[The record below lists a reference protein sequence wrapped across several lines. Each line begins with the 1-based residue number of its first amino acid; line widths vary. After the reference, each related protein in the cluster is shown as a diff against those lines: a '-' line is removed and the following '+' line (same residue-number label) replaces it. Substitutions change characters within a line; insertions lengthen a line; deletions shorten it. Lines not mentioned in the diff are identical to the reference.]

1 MIKFQY
7 ATIFCFFVRYS
18 VISQGVQD
26 SLAMPVDST
35 AKVALRT
42 FEGNLAEKYQG
53 KEFNYNLK
61 DGESKNLLSRLISWL
76 LDVLNDVFGI
86 DLPPG
91 TIQVLEYI
99 VYFALVLVAVY
110 LLVKFFT
117 GENASAIFRKKA
129 TSSMDINL
137 EEEHIANLDLD
148 SLISDALT
156 QGNYRLAIRYQ
167 YLKVLKT
174 LAQQQL
180 IVWDYEKT
188 NLDYQKEIDTPNV
201 KVLFRDVSYVYDH
214 IWYGEK
220 EIDEERYKA
229 VQHSFT
235 SLYNITANG

>member
-7 ATIFCFFVRYS
+7 ATIFCFLVHYS
-18 VISQGVQD
+18 GISQGVRD
-26 SLAMPVDST
+26 SLAMPVDT
-35 AKVALRT
+35 TTNMALRT
-42 FEGNLAEKYQG
+42 FQGNLVEKYQG

-76 LDVLNDVFGI
+76 LDVLNNVFGI

-99 VYFALVLVAVY
+99 VYFAMVLVAIY
-110 LLVKFFT
+110 LMVKFFC

-137 EEEHIANLDLD
+137 EEEHIADLDLD
-148 SLISDALT
+148 SLISEAQT
-156 QGNYRLAIRYQ
+156 HRNYRLAIRYQ

-180 IVWDYEKT
+180 IAWDYEKT
-188 NLDYQKEIDTPNV
+188 NLDYQKEIDLPKV

-235 SLYNITANG
+235 SLYNMKANG

>member
-7 ATIFCFFVRYS
+7 ATICCFLVHYS
-18 VISQGVQD
+18 GISQGVRD
-26 SLAMPVDST
+26 SLAMPVDT
-35 AKVALRT
+35 TTKVALRT
-42 FEGNLAEKYQG
+42 LQGNLAEKYQG

-61 DGESKNLLSRLISWL
+61 DGESDNFLSRLISWL
-76 LDVLNDVFGI
+76 LDVLNNVFGI

-91 TIQVLEYI
+91 TIEVLEYI
-99 VYFALVLVAVY
+99 VYFSLVLVSIY

-148 SLISDALT
+148 SLISEALT
-156 QGNYRLAIRYQ
+156 QRNYRLAIRYQ

-174 LAQQQL
+174 LAQQQF

-188 NLDYQKEIDTPNV
+188 NLDYQKEIDPPKV

-235 SLYNITANG
+235 SLHNITANG

>member
-7 ATIFCFFVRYS
+7 ATICCFFVRYS

-26 SLAMPVDST
+26 SLAMPVDTT

-53 KEFNYNLK
+53 NEFNYNLK

-117 GENASAIFRKKA
+117 GENASAIFKKKA
-129 TSSMDINL
+129 TSTININL

-148 SLISDALT
+148 SLISEALS
-156 QGNYRLAIRYQ
+156 QRNYRLAIRYQ

>member
-1 MIKFQY
+1 M
-7 ATIFCFFVRYS
+7 
-18 VISQGVQD
+18 SQGIQD
-26 SLAMPVDST
+26 SLAMPVDTT
-35 AKVALRT
+35 AKIALRS

-61 DGESKNLLSRLISWL
+61 DGESQNLLSRLISWIIDL
-76 LDVLNDVFGI
+76 LQDAFGI

-91 TIQVLEYI
+91 TIQIMEYI
-99 VYFALVLVAVY
+99 VYFAMVLAALY

-129 TSSMDINL
+129 TSSMSINL
-137 EEEHIANLDLD
+137 EEEHIAHLDLD
-148 SLISDALT
+148 SLVSEALT
-156 QGNYRLAIRYQ
+156 HNNYRLAIRYQ

-180 IVWDYEKT
+180 IEWDYEKT
-188 NLDYQKEIDTPNV
+188 NLDYQKEIAPPNV
-201 KVLFRDVSYVYDH
+201 KVLFKEVSYVYDH

-235 SLYNITANG
+235 SLYNIKTNG

>member
-1 MIKFQY
+1 MIKFLY
-7 ATIFCFFVRYS
+7 ATICCFFVRYS
-18 VISQGVQD
+18 GISQGAQD
-26 SLAMPVDST
+26 SLSMPVDT
-35 AKVALRT
+35 TTKVALRT

>member
-1 MIKFQY
+1 MLF
-7 ATIFCFFVRYS
+7 FCPLLRY
-18 VISQGVQD
+18 IARGTGF
-26 SLAMPVDST
+26 LGHAVDTT

-53 KEFNYNLK
+53 NEFNYNLK

-117 GENASAIFRKKA
+117 GENASAIFKKKA
-129 TSSMDINL
+129 TSTININL

-148 SLISDALT
+148 SLISEALS
-156 QGNYRLAIRYQ
+156 QRNYRLAIRYQ